1 MALVVFYEKPGCRN
15 NTRQKALLRAARHT
29 VEARDLLAVRWTPD
43 TLRPFFGRRPV
54 AEWFNRAA
62 PRVKSGE
69 VDPAAL
75 TADEALALM
84 VADPLL
90 IRRPLL
96 DVDGRKDCGFD
107 VVVIGAWIGLGESAY
122 CAGDLQGCPRAGEAA
137 PCPTP

>member
-1 MALVVFYEKPGCRN
+1 MVRVLFHEKPGCLN
-15 NTRQKALLRAARHT
+15 NTKQKRILASLGHEVVERNLLSGP
-29 VEARDLLAVRWTPD
+29 W
-43 TLRPFFGRRPV
+43 RPQVLKLFFGRRPV

-75 TADEALALM
+75 NEAEALDLM

-96 DVDGRKDCGFD
+96 ETPLGYAAGFEPGPDLERIGIDLPEPDENVVD
-107 VVVIGAWIGLGESAY
+107 
-122 CAGDLQGCPRAGEAA
+122 CPKEHA
-137 PCPTP
+137 PCPTPAS